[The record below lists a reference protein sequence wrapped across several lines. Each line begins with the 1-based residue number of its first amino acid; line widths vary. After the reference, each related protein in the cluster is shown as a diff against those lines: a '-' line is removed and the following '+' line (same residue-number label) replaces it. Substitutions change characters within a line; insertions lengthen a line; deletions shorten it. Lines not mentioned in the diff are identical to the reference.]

1 MTDLSTVSHRRVRLS
16 VMAAAAM
23 VALSGCASL
32 HPGAAAVVDSST
44 ISHGE
49 VDDVT
54 MALCS
59 ANITGA
65 EAQGQP
71 APDLATRGAREGA
84 LQVLLESELSRQFGE
99 EMHVGADERLLSQ
112 ALAQNEQNVALLP
125 EDRRDDFRSALR
137 KYAGGQLILIEIG
150 RQSLTEQG
158 QAEVTDDLAIAEGQ
172 RLRGEFV
179 ATIEIEVDPR
189 YGTFAEG
196 TFETGGSELSV
207 PASDGGL
214 AGAKAD
220 PGPGFVAALPASQR
234 CS

>member
-1 MTDLSTVSHRRVRLS
+1 
-16 VMAAAAM
+16 MAAAAM
-23 VALSGCASL
+23 VALTGCASL
-32 HPGAAAVVDSST
+32 HPGAAAVVDTST
-44 ISHGE
+44 ISHDE
-49 VDDVT
+49 VDDVA

-99 EMHVGADERLLSQ
+99 ELDVDADERLVSQ
-112 ALAQNEQNVALLP
+112 ALADNEPNVVLLP
-125 EDRRDDFRSALR
+125 EDQRDDFRSALT

-150 RQSLTEQG
+150 RQSLADQG
-158 QAEVTDDLAIAEGQ
+158 QSEAPDDQAIAEGL

-179 ATIEIEVDPR
+179 ESIDVEVDPR
-189 YGTFAEG
+189 YGTFAKG
-196 TFETGGSELSV
+196 TFEAGSAALSV
-207 PASDGGL
+207 PASD
-214 AGAKAD
+214 AGRASAKAS
-220 PGPGFVAALPASQR
+220 PGPDFVAGLPASQR

>member
-1 MTDLSTVSHRRVRLS
+1 
-16 VMAAAAM
+16 MAAAAI
-23 VALSGCASL
+23 VALTGCGAL
-32 HPGAAAVVDSST
+32 HPGVAADVGSAT

-49 VDDVT
+49 VDDVAI
-54 MALCS
+54 ALCS

-65 EAQGQP
+65 EAQGKP

-99 EMHVGADERLLSQ
+99 EMGVDADEQQVSQ
-112 ALAQNEQNVALLP
+112 ALAENEESVALLP
-125 EDRRDDFRSALR
+125 EDQRDDFRSALR

-150 RQSLTEQG
+150 RQSITEQG
-158 QAEVTDDLAIAEGQ
+158 QADVTDDQAIAEGQ

-179 ATIEIEVDPR
+179 KTIEIEVDPR
-189 YGTFAEG
+189 YGAFAKG
-196 TFETGGSELSV
+196 TFEAGGAALSV
-207 PASDGGL
+207 PASDAGL

-220 PGPGFVAALPASQR
+220 PGPGFVSGLPASQR

>member
-1 MTDLSTVSHRRVRLS
+1 
-16 VMAAAAM
+16 MAAAAV
-23 VALSGCASL
+23 VALAGCASL

-44 ISHGE
+44 ISHSE

-59 ANITGA
+59 ANIAGA
-65 EAQGQP
+65 EAQGEP
-71 APDLATRGAREGA
+71 APKLATRGARQGA

-99 EMHVGADERLLSQ
+99 EMDVEADERLLSQ

-125 EDRRDDFRSALR
+125 ENQRDDFRSALR
-137 KYAGGQLILIEIG
+137 KYAGGLLILTEIG
-150 RQSLTEQG
+150 RQSLADQG
-158 QAEVTDDLAIAEGQ
+158 QNEVPDDQAIAEGQ

-179 ATIEIEVDPR
+179 GTIEIEVDPR

-196 TFETGGSELSV
+196 TFETGGSALSV
-207 PASDGGL
+207 PASDDGL

-220 PGPGFVAALPASQR
+220 PGTGFVAALPASQR